1 MANLKGTQENVRA
14 TGANESKSSPAV
26 QQALLIS
33 CMQKIVIYETKA
45 VSPLQTLILL
55 LYNSQF

>member
-1 MANLKGTQENVRA
+1 MERKIVMADPEGSGENVKA
-14 TGANESKSSPAV
+14 TGANETASGPAV

-45 VSPLQTLILL
+45 VS
-55 LYNSQF
+55 